1 MLLRSPPKNA
11 LAIYYRDTPSIF
23 TKRPV
28 RIPPNNLN
36 NLSYHFTRHT
46 IRRRWWVVMYALGVI
61 DKVRRSLSILRNKP
75 MDLYAA
81 LLLLKLA
88 NSLDMGVFFTKAL
101 AKL

>member
-1 MLLRSPPKNA
+1 
-11 LAIYYRDTPSIF
+11 
-23 TKRPV
+23 
-28 RIPPNNLN
+28 
-36 NLSYHFTRHT
+36 
-46 IRRRWWVVMYALGVI
+46 MYALGVI

-88 NSLDMGVFFTKAL
+88 NSLDMGVFLTKAL